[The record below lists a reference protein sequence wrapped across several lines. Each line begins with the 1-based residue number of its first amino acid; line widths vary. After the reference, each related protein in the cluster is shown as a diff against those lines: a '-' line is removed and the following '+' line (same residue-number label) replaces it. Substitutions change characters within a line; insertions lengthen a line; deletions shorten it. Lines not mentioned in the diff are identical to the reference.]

1 MNVQNYLKFKRS
13 IQNYKNMGIL
23 VGCRELIFVGGRTF
37 TLCCS
42 LALHWFACM
51 GGSNGFGGVF
61 LSFKFGSCVI
71 I

>member
-1 MNVQNYLKFKRS
+1 MLNCLKFKRS
-13 IQNYKNMGIL
+13 IQNYKKMGIL
-23 VGCRELIFVGGRTF
+23 VGSHELIFVGGWTF

-42 LALHWFACM
+42 LSLHWFACV
-51 GGSNGFGGVF
+51 GGSTGFDGVF